1 MFFDLIEK
9 RRSIRKFTS
18 QKIPHEVR
26 EKLVEAALRS
36 PSSRSIN
43 PWRFII
49 VEDPDLLEKLSKAKP
64 HGASFVG
71 KAPLAMVVCADT
83 DQSDVW
89 VEDTSIAAIF
99 IQLAAEDLGLG
110 SCWSQVRKR
119 MHDELK
125 SADDYIKDL
134 LEIPDTWSVASIIA
148 IGYPDERKAGHSKAS
163 LPYDKVFYD
172 RCGGRETA

>member
-1 MFFDLIEK
+1 MFIELIEK

-18 QKIPHEVR
+18 QKIAPEVR
-26 EKLVEAALRS
+26 EKLIEAALRS

-43 PWRFII
+43 PWRFIV
-49 VEDPDLLEKLSKAKP
+49 VEDPGLLEKLSKAKP

-83 DQSDVW
+83 GQSDVW

-119 MHDELK
+119 MHGEHK

-134 LEIPDTWSVASIIA
+134 LELPDTWRVASIIA
-148 IGYPDERKAGHSKAS
+148 IGYPDEKKAGHSKTS
-163 LPYDKVFYD
+163 LPYDKVFYN
-172 RCGGRETA
+172 RYGGQEPA